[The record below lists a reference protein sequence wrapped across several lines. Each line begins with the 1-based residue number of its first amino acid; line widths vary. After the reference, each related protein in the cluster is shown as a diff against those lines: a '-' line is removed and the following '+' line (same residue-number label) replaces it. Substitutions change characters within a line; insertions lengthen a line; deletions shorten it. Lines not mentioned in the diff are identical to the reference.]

1 MDAGCGTGQYT
12 KALIDLGIGRFTLL
26 DASAEM
32 LDVAKDKLA
41 DAIRDRVVADI
52 VQAVLPDIPIDND
65 VFDAVIFNLVCI

>member
-1 MDAGCGTGQYT
+1 MDAGCGTGHYT
-12 KALIDLGIGRFTLL
+12 KALIDLGIRRFTLL